1 MHTCM
6 MVWGYKNVHLYICN
20 LYGKCVIYFSSVSW
34 KLYRYHMLY
43 LLKSYKQYR
52 HTVTAT
58 WRLHLCVHVK
68 YGIQMKQLN
77 EFRNV
82 RAAIVSVRSEDRF
95 PQDRDHCVGNGE
107 EPCCAQT
114 CKKCLSRPQL
124 SMFLFA
130 EWTLYG
136 SLTQLELWLPCV
148 NVLYWIWIWVKFSS
162 NNTYRSGN
170 GEEACCAALLFMTS
184 SW

>member
-1 MHTCM
+1 MKIKLNEMISFKNMRECWWNNCNDMHTCM

-34 KLYRYHMLY
+34 KLYHMLY
-43 LLKSYKQYR
+43 LLKSYKQHR

-82 RAAIVSVRSEDRF
+82 RVVTVRTGFPRTVTIVLGTEKSRVVRRHVRNVYQSLSF
-95 PQDRDHCVGNGE
+95 PCF
-107 EPCCAQT
+107 
-114 CKKCLSRPQL
+114 CLRKES
-124 SMFLFA
+124 
-130 EWTLYG
+130 
-136 SLTQLELWLPCV
+136 
-148 NVLYWIWIWVKFSS
+148 
-162 NNTYRSGN
+162 
-170 GEEACCAALLFMTS
+170 FMNLC
-184 SW
+184 